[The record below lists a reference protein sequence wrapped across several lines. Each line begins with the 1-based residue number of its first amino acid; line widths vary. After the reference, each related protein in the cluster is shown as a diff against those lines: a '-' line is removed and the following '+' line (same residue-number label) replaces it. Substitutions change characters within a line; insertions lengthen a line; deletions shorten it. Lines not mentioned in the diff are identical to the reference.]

1 MKKINKS
8 AVFTAIFIILT
19 VCAAFL
25 RVLTRIGCNIPWLGL
40 VRGVIYIALM
50 SAWGISVG
58 KRIIRRQVRQ
68 YLSAISAL
76 MVLWLVLRTVKF
88 SFAES
93 VDAQRHLWYFYYL
106 PMLFIPLIAL
116 FVALLLGKSENYRLP
131 RRTFLLCIPTAL
143 LLALVLTN
151 DLHGLVFSFPTGV
164 MSDSDYAYG
173 VGYYI
178 VVGWII
184 LCVSAAFAIMLI
196 RCKIPHGG
204 SYLWLPLVPLALVF
218 AYGCAYING
227 VYWVWLI
234 AGDMTVTM
242 CLFIVSIF
250 ECCICCGLIQS
261 NKDYDRLF
269 AASTIRA
276 QITDKKLRVLHTS
289 SDVLPLPNG
298 SMERAVGGAVRLDEK
313 TTLKCSAIR
322 RGYVFW
328 QEDISELTAV
338 TRKLEMTREELWDM
352 GDVLKEENEQ
362 KARQLR
368 IEEKNRLF
376 DLIEEQTSEQ
386 TALLSS
392 LLQRLRSAED
402 IAEARHILGQV
413 AVIGTYVKRR
423 SNLVFLGSRKS
434 TIPLCELRLCLG
446 ESAENLRLCGVECHT
461 EINGDGELP
470 SEKICRA
477 YDLFEAVVETGFSSL
492 SKLLFFAEE
501 CGGALFVNI
510 CAECDEKVEISDER
524 FNGLIAERDDDGIFC
539 FSMTV

>member
-1 MKKINKS
+1 MAQKSIQKGGRSVKKINKS

-25 RVLTRIGCNIPWLGL
+25 RVLTRIGYNIPWMGL

-58 KRIIRRQVRQ
+58 KRIIRRQIRQ

-88 SFAES
+88 SFVES
-93 VDAQRHLWYFYYL
+93 VGAQRHLWYFYYL

-151 DLHGLVFSFPTGV
+151 DLHCLVFSFPTGV

-184 LCVSAAFAIMLI
+184 LCVSAAFTIMLI

-204 SYLWLPLVPLALVF
+204 SYLWLPLVPLVLVF

-250 ECCICCGLIQS
+250 ECCIRCGE
-261 NKDYDRLF
+261 YDPRSDNRQKTAGSAHLVRCS
-269 AASTIRA
+269 AASQRE
-276 QITDKKLRVLHTS
+276 H
-289 SDVLPLPNG
+289 G
-298 SMERAVGGAVRLDEK
+298 EGCG
-313 TTLKCSAIR
+313 R
-322 RGYVFW
+322 RG
-328 QEDISELTAV
+328 A
-338 TRKLEMTREELWDM
+338 
-352 GDVLKEENEQ
+352 
-362 KARQLR
+362 A
-368 IEEKNRLF
+368 
-376 DLIEEQTSEQ
+376 
-386 TALLSS
+386 
-392 LLQRLRSAED
+392 
-402 IAEARHILGQV
+402 
-413 AVIGTYVKRR
+413 
-423 SNLVFLGSRKS
+423 
-434 TIPLCELRLCLG
+434 
-446 ESAENLRLCGVECHT
+446 
-461 EINGDGELP
+461 
-470 SEKICRA
+470 
-477 YDLFEAVVETGFSSL
+477 
-492 SKLLFFAEE
+492 
-501 CGGALFVNI
+501 
-510 CAECDEKVEISDER
+510 
-524 FNGLIAERDDDGIFC
+524 
-539 FSMTV
+539 